1 MSVENTGAPAVE
13 ETAVATPEAVE
24 DAATAALED
33 VAVEDAPDASETPET
48 ETEETAD
55 ETLATSDEEAA
66 AEPEAEVDPLEGLV
80 QRIPTQE
87 EIEKK
92 FNRVPKDARAEIARV
107 AGIAEQAQKTI
118 NELGGD
124 FAIDAV
130 KPLAQLVTKASATDE
145 QLGGALTAIITAN
158 PAIGMQLAQGIT
170 LSMFADEKLIN
181 PILTSALGENATL
194 ANIQNL
200 LTLEKSGLIDKEF
213 LNGEFSTEYPN
224 SNLYQTQTSKIQE
237 LESKVTELT
246 QALSDPSK
254 AQSFAPQH
262 TRLVDEFDS
271 KFRSEVS
278 NVCQPV
284 FERLKWDANSQLAQ
298 LVVNT
303 VQTALKGDDRY
314 IQTEQF
320 LRTNGMNEGLV
331 NANLNVLKNMAQA
344 QIIEK
349 VRGVQSDLRSL
360 SEKSRNAVIAE
371 KKQVETKTREATQP
385 VTMPDTDRLTP
396 MERQEKLRQQ
406 FKEALQSQK
415 YAEAVNSKV

>member
-1 MSVENTGAPAVE
+1 
-13 ETAVATPEAVE
+13 
-24 DAATAALED
+24 
-33 VAVEDAPDASETPET
+33 
-48 ETEETAD
+48 
-55 ETLATSDEEAA
+55 
-66 AEPEAEVDPLEGLV
+66 
-80 QRIPTQE
+80 
-87 EIEKK
+87 
-92 FNRVPKDARAEIARV
+92 
-107 AGIAEQAQKTI
+107 
-118 NELGGD
+118 
-124 FAIDAV
+124 
-130 KPLAQLVTKASATDE
+130 
-145 QLGGALTAIITAN
+145 
-158 PAIGMQLAQGIT
+158 
-170 LSMFADEKLIN
+170 
-181 PILTSALGENATL
+181 
-194 ANIQNL
+194 
-200 LTLEKSGLIDKEF
+200 
-213 LNGEFSTEYPN
+213 
-224 SNLYQTQTSKIQE
+224 
-237 LESKVTELT
+237 VTELT

-371 KKQVETKTREATQP
+371 KKKVETKTREATQP

-406 FKEALQSQK
+406 FKEAIQSQK